1 VKFIALLVAF
11 GVERLMSAQL
21 HVREPGWLLAY
32 VRAALRLV
40 GRESGAIQRVLAIVF
55 ALLPGVAVAIL
66 GTGATVFEQWVHD
79 VLSIALAAAVL
90 FFSFGP
96 RDLRQEVT
104 EYRAAAGR
112 GDAVAADR
120 LAAEI
125 LEHDACQR
133 RGAALESVAE
143 AVFVQANNRL
153 FGVLFWFAIL
163 GPLGA
168 LTFRVTDLMRREAIL
183 RAERADA
190 PAIAAEVSELCQGVH
205 GVIAFLPA
213 RMLALTY
220 GVAGSFQESY
230 SGWRSYVATGSDLFF
245 DANDQL
251 LVHAGRGALGSGW
264 EHAPD
269 EAERARIA
277 LKLVEAAFYV
287 WVAGFAVLTL
297 VAWIA

>member
-1 VKFIALLVAF
+1 VNFIALLVAL

-21 HVREPGWLLAY
+21 HVREPRWLLAY
-32 VRAALRLV
+32 VRAALRLL
-40 GRESGAIQRVLAIVF
+40 GRESGTVRLVLAILF
-55 ALLPGVAVAIL
+55 AIVPGVAVAAV
-66 GTGATVFEQWVHD
+66 ATLFAPWGHGLLRVVF
-79 VLSIALAAAVL
+79 AAVVL

-104 EYRAAAGR
+104 EYRAAFGR
-112 GDAVAADR
+112 GDTAAADT

-125 LEHDACQR
+125 LEHDASQR
-133 RGAALESVAE
+133 RGGGLESVAE

-153 FGVLFWFAIL
+153 FGVLFWFALL

-190 PAIAAEVSELCQGVH
+190 PAIAAEVSHLCQCVH

-213 RMLALTY
+213 RLLALTY
-220 GVAGSFQESY
+220 GVAGSFQESF
-230 SGWRSYVATGSDLFF
+230 SGWRGYVASAPDHFF
-245 DANDQL
+245 DANDRL
-251 LVHAGRGALGSGW
+251 LIHAGRGALGSGW

-269 EAERARIA
+269 EPERARIA

-287 WVAGFAVLTL
+287 WVAAFAVLTL
-297 VAWIA
+297 VGRIA

>member
-1 VKFIALLVAF
+1 MNFIALLVAL
-11 GVERLMSAQL
+11 GLERLMSAQL

-32 VRAALRLV
+32 VRAALRFL
-40 GRESGAIQRVLAIVF
+40 GRESGTLRLVLATLL
-55 ALLPGVAVAIL
+55 ALLPGLAVATI
-66 GTGATVFEQWVHD
+66 ATLFAPWVHGLLW
-79 VLSIALAAAVL
+79 VIFAAAVL

-104 EYRAAAGR
+104 EYRAAAAR
-112 GDAVAADR
+112 GDAAADT

-133 RGAALESVAE
+133 QGAGLESVAE

-153 FGVLFWFAIL
+153 FGVLFWFTIL

-190 PAIAAEVSELCQGVH
+190 PAIAGEVSGLCQRVH

-213 RMLALTY
+213 RLLALTY
-220 GVAGSFQESY
+220 GVAGSFQESF
-230 SGWRSYVATGSDLFF
+230 SGWRSYVATESDYFF
-245 DANDQL
+245 DANDRL

-269 EAERARIA
+269 EPERARIA
-277 LKLVEAAFYV
+277 LKLVEVAFYV